1 MGSQRALPKIT
12 EVFPYW
18 QDINSTDRLAMARQ
32 VQYHALPR
40 GKIFCIN
47 DAITVSSLY
56 VISGEVRYYTISAD
70 GRDTMLYRLHRGQY
84 TSFLE
89 TKLYTN
95 PNYSLTMQAEQPSE
109 VYAISPIMSKYLCE
123 HYPSALKF
131 EREVFY
137 DRSAFVMASLQR
149 MLSVSS
155 EQRLAMFLL
164 EEIKRNGSRT
174 LTLTQEQMGRYVGT
188 HRKMISRMM
197 NVFAR
202 HGIVRLSRG
211 QVEVLKP
218 EALKELAR

>member
-56 VISGEVRYYTISAD
+56 VISGEVRYYTINAD
-70 GRDTMLYRLHRGQY
+70 GRDTTLYRLHRGQY

-95 PNYSLTMQAEQPSE
+95 CLLYTSPS
-109 VYAISPIMSKYLCE
+109 PRD
-123 HYPSALKF
+123 P
-131 EREVFY
+131 R
-137 DRSAFVMASLQR
+137 
-149 MLSVSS
+149 
-155 EQRLAMFLL
+155 
-164 EEIKRNGSRT
+164 
-174 LTLTQEQMGRYVGT
+174 
-188 HRKMISRMM
+188 
-197 NVFAR
+197 
-202 HGIVRLSRG
+202 
-211 QVEVLKP
+211 
-218 EALKELAR
+218 

>member
-18 QDINSTDRLAMARQ
+18 QDLNSTDRLALARQ
-32 VQYHALPR
+32 AQYHALPQ
-40 GKIFCIN
+40 GKVFFTS
-47 DAITVSSLY
+47 DTLTVSSLY
-56 VISGEVRYYTISAD
+56 VISGEVRYYTINTD
-70 GRDTMLYRLHRGQY
+70 GRDTTLYRLHRGQY

-89 TKLYTN
+89 TGLYIN
-95 PNYSLTMQAEQPSE
+95 PNYSLTMQAELPSE
-109 VYAISPIMSKYLCE
+109 VYAIAPPMSKYLCE
-123 HYPSALKF
+123 HYPSARKF
-131 EREVFY
+131 EHEVFY
-137 DRSAFVMASLQR
+137 ERSAFVMASLQR

-164 EEIKRNGSRT
+164 EEIKRNGNRT

-188 HRKMISRMM
+188 HREMISRMM

-202 HGIVRLSRG
+202 NGIVRLSRG

>member
-18 QDINSTDRLAMARQ
+18 QDINSTDRLATARQ

-56 VISGEVRYYTISAD
+56 VISGEVRYYTINAD

-89 TKLYTN
+89 AKLYTN
-95 PNYSLTMQAEQPSE
+95 PNYSLTMQAEQ
-109 VYAISPIMSKYLCE
+109 SKYLCE

-188 HRKMISRMM
+188 HREMISRMM

>member
-18 QDINSTDRLAMARQ
+18 QDINSTDRLATARQ

-56 VISGEVRYYTISAD
+56 VISGEVRYYTINAD
-70 GRDTMLYRLHRGQY
+70 GRDTMLYR
-84 TSFLE
+84 E
-89 TKLYTN
+89 AKLYTN

-109 VYAISPIMSKYLCE
+109 VYAISPPMSKYLCE

-188 HRKMISRMM
+188 HREMISRMM

>member
-47 DAITVSSLY
+47 DTITVSSLY

-149 MLSVSS
+149 ML
-155 EQRLAMFLL
+155 
-164 EEIKRNGSRT
+164 
-174 LTLTQEQMGRYVGT
+174 
-188 HRKMISRMM
+188 
-197 NVFAR
+197 
-202 HGIVRLSRG
+202 
-211 QVEVLKP
+211 P
-218 EALKELAR
+218 